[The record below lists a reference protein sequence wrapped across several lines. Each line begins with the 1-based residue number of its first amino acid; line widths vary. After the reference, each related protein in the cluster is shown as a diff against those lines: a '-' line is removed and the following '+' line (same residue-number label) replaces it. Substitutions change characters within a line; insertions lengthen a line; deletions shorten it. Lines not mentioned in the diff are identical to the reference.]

1 MPNTV
6 SLMHV
11 LVIAPGLVYLAGL
24 SAPPP
29 LGVRVALALVAAYA
43 LAKHLPR
50 LKPKPEPTKRG

>member
-1 MPNTV
+1 
-6 SLMHV
+6 MHV

-29 LGVRVALALVAAYA
+29 PAARLALALVAAYA

-50 LKPKPEPTKRG
+50 VVRRKRAS